1 MTNHELLDRL
11 RCSTPGALDDLQQK
25 HGSMLR
31 YCIRGILPDPRDQE
45 ECMADLLLQI
55 SQRIHRY
62 NPAKGALEAWMAT
75 IARNTALNRA
85 RSIQRS
91 QNGLMELS
99 ESLPDP
105 APTPE
110 ETLLRKE
117 RARYLLQAVDQLTN
131 GERLLFYRRYYYL
144 QPASQIA
151 AELGL
156 SVRAVEGRLY
166 RLRQKL
172 RHTLGDEFYGE

>member
-11 RCSTPGALDDLQQK
+11 RCCAPGALDDLRQQ
-25 HGSMLR
+25 HGPMLR

-62 NPAKGALEAWMAT
+62 DPDKGELEAWMAT

-85 RSIQRS
+85 RSIQRER
-91 QNGLMELS
+91 NNLTELS
-99 ESLPDP
+99 DTIPDP

-110 ETLLRKE
+110 DVLLQKE
-117 RARYLLQAVDQLTN
+117 RTRHLLQAVNGLGRKDQ
-131 GERLLFYRRYYYL
+131 LLFYRKYYYL
-144 QPASQIA
+144 QPTSQIA